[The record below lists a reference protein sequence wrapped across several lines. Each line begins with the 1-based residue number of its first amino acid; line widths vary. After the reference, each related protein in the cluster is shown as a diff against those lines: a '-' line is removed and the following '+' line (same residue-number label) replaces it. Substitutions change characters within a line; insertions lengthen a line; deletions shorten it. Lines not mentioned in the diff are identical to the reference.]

1 MEYDHDHENEI
12 TLFGETNFRN
22 QKTRF
27 GIKTDDRRR
36 HVYVIGKTGMGKT
49 TMLENMLASDLKN
62 GHGCCLIDP
71 HGDSAEKIL
80 DFIPANR
87 VNDVVYFNPADMDY
101 PIGFNILEI
110 TDPRQK
116 HLVAAGL
123 MGVFKKLW
131 PDVWSSRMEYI
142 LLNSILVLLDY
153 PGSTLLGINRL
164 FVDKAY
170 RKRVVAKCEDPLV
183 KQFWTDEFESWTE
196 KFRTEAVSALQNK
209 VGQFLSAS
217 IIRNVVSQ
225 VRSTVD
231 FGDVMNNRKIFIANL
246 SKGRIGEDN
255 MRLLGGMIIT
265 KFQLVAM
272 ERVNIPEDERQDFYM
287 FVDEFQNFQ
296 SDSFAA
302 IFSEARK
309 YRLSLYVAHQYIE
322 QLDENVR
329 AAVFGNVGT
338 LICFR
343 IGGAD
348 SEFVESEFTPTFE
361 AADFVNLTKYEIYL
375 KLMID
380 GVASRPFSAKTLPPV
395 FEKQGNAEKIIK
407 VSRERYAEKREDIEA
422 KVLRW
427 SGMGP
432 VEESEG
438 APENPDEERQERY
451 APRPQFS
458 REPRQDGG
466 PVRRSFNDGGSE
478 GGDFRRPPMPQRDNY
493 APRRSTDGGGYDSR
507 PPRRDEGFDSR
518 PPRRDFGGD
527 RPSRPQMS
535 RDGGAGAPRRDFG
548 DRPPRPLI
556 ASDSMAGRPMRRA
569 EPAPRRDDFRRDT
582 PPPRFERKPVENKPI
597 SRPEPDLRPQTP
609 KIGSGDLVTKEPD
622 EVEEVSLSRLLPKKE

>member
-1 MEYDHDHENEI
+1 MMDYDHDHENEI

-22 QKTRF
+22 QRTRF

-131 PDVWSSRMEYI
+131 PDVWSARMEYI

-183 KQFWTDEFESWTE
+183 KKFWTEEFESWQE
-196 KFRTEAVSALQNK
+196 KFRTEAVSAIQNK

-217 IIRNVVSQ
+217 IMRNIVSQ

-231 FGDVMNNRKIFIANL
+231 FRDVMNNRKIFIANL

-272 ERVNIPEDERQDFYM
+272 ERVNIPEEERQDFYM

-322 QLDENVR
+322 QLDETVR

-338 LICFR
+338 IICFR

-380 GVASRPFSAKTLPPV
+380 GVASSPFSAKTLPPV

-422 KVLRW
+422 KVMRW

-432 VEESEG
+432 AVEGEDEL
-438 APENPDEERQERY
+438 ENPDEERQERF

-458 REPRQDGG
+458 RDNMSGGQREPRQDGFAHR
-466 PVRRSFNDGGSE
+466 PVAE
-478 GGDFRRPPMPQRDNY
+478 GGDFRRP
-493 APRRSTDGGGYDSR
+493 APRDG
-507 PPRRDEGFDSR
+507 GFDSR

-527 RPSRPQMS
+527 RSTRPQMS
-535 RDGGAGAPRRDFG
+535 RDGGAPRRDFG
-548 DRPPRPLI
+548 DRPP
-556 ASDSMAGRPMRRA
+556 MRRA
-569 EPAPRRDDFRRDT
+569 EPTPRRDDFRRDA
-582 PPPRFERKPVENKPI
+582 PPPRFERKPSENRPI
-597 SRPEPDLRPQTP
+597 QRPEQDLRPQTQQSP
-609 KIGSGDLVTKEPD
+609 KIGSGELITKESKED
-622 EVEEVSLSRLLPKKE
+622 EGISLSRLLPKKE